1 MRSCASTPSP
11 TPAAESPV
19 INARINAMKAPKPAP
34 GSVAAGVSDAELRQF
49 VEAMTKIRAVTA
61 NVQNGQATPE
71 QSAQLT
77 AAVEGSGLA
86 VDRFN
91 AVATAVSQDAGLR
104 ARAEL
109 IGARQQEAGAQ

>member
-1 MRSCASTPSP
+1 MIIDCHGHYTTAPASHDAFRKQQIAHYNDPSL
-11 TPAAESPV
+11 PV
-19 INARINAMKAPKPAP
+19 PVYPDI
-34 GSVAAGVSDAELRQF
+34 SDAELRQF
-49 VEAMTKIRAVTA
+49 VEAMTQIRAVTA

-91 AVATAVSQDAGLR
+91 AVATAVSQDVGLR

>member
-1 MRSCASTPSP
+1 
-11 TPAAESPV
+11 
-19 INARINAMKAPKPAP
+19 
-34 GSVAAGVSDAELRQF
+34 
-49 VEAMTKIRAVTA
+49 
-61 NVQNGQATPE
+61 
-71 QSAQLT
+71 
-77 AAVEGSGLA
+77 